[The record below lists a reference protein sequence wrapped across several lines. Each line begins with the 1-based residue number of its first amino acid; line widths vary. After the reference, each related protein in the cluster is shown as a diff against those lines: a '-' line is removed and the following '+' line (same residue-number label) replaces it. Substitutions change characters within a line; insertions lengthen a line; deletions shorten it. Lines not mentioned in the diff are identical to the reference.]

1 VRAARIRLSTTGIA
15 IGMHLE
21 RALWHATPEHRSG
34 TEDLT
39 TDRRSV
45 RMRIAPRWPSRSKRN
60 RTTSSRRDRL
70 ARGSGRLRGRGECW
84 SRRGQCR
91 MASRRAALVSTG
103 TVPRGTTS
111 RMEGPHT
118 RKSRQRRLDVFRP
131 PEGDRRRH
139 EGSHTSLENAMERC
153 CYAPTAR
160 LRLSRGHG
168 APLGTRRVIA
178 FNCATM
184 TFRSQSYAI
193 VCPTT

>member
-1 VRAARIRLSTTGIA
+1 VARHAGAPFGNRGSHDRSPLRSDEDRAAVVVEVEAEPDDELYG
-15 IGMHLE
+15 
-21 RALWHATPEHRSG
+21 
-34 TEDLT
+34 
-39 TDRRSV
+39 
-45 RMRIAPRWPSRSKRN
+45 
-60 RTTSSRRDRL
+60 DRL

-91 MASRRAALVSTG
+91 MASRRAAPVSTG

-153 CYAPTAR
+153 CHAPTAR